1 MFFDGKPGISPLAV
15 PFLSSDFLRSRIPGS
30 ASKCLALV
38 SDSKGTIC
46 YVSKSLEKGH
56 NFQNIP
62 IEIKIRPT
70 GPFSNF
76 PAGHILYAA
85 GISCCLI
92 DFEEISG
99 GNMTKRELAKIVG
112 NNLLNIRS
120 QRGFTQDDV
129 AEKAGISTSYYA
141 NLERDNKSMSL
152 LVLRKLADALEV
164 STDSI
169 LYANTSQS
177 RLQNI
182 LSILRNKPESF
193 IIGAEEILRLL
204 AKNFA

>member
-1 MFFDGKPGISPLAV
+1 
-15 PFLSSDFLRSRIPGS
+15 
-30 ASKCLALV
+30 
-38 SDSKGTIC
+38 
-46 YVSKSLEKGH
+46 
-56 NFQNIP
+56 
-62 IEIKIRPT
+62 
-70 GPFSNF
+70 
-76 PAGHILYAA
+76 
-85 GISCCLI
+85 
-92 DFEEISG
+92 
-99 GNMTKRELAKIVG
+99 MTKRELAKIVG

-129 AEKAGISTSYYA
+129 
-141 NLERDNKSMSL
+141 SL

-169 LYANTSQS
+169 LYVSTSQS

>member
-1 MFFDGKPGISPLAV
+1 M
-15 PFLSSDFLRSRIPGS
+15 
-30 ASKCLALV
+30 
-38 SDSKGTIC
+38 
-46 YVSKSLEKGH
+46 SKSLEKGH

-62 IEIKIRPT
+62 IEIEICPT

-76 PAGHILYAA
+76 PVGHILYAT

-92 DFEEISG
+92 DFVEISG

-141 NLERDNKSMSL
+141 NLERGNKSMSL

-169 LYANTSQS
+169 LYVSTSQS

>member
-1 MFFDGKPGISPLAV
+1 
-15 PFLSSDFLRSRIPGS
+15 
-30 ASKCLALV
+30 
-38 SDSKGTIC
+38 
-46 YVSKSLEKGH
+46 
-56 NFQNIP
+56 
-62 IEIKIRPT
+62 
-70 GPFSNF
+70 
-76 PAGHILYAA
+76 
-85 GISCCLI
+85 
-92 DFEEISG
+92 
-99 GNMTKRELAKIVG
+99 MTKKELAKIVG

-129 AEKAGISTSYYA
+129 AEKGGISTSYYA

>member
-1 MFFDGKPGISPLAV
+1 
-15 PFLSSDFLRSRIPGS
+15 
-30 ASKCLALV
+30 
-38 SDSKGTIC
+38 
-46 YVSKSLEKGH
+46 
-56 NFQNIP
+56 
-62 IEIKIRPT
+62 
-70 GPFSNF
+70 
-76 PAGHILYAA
+76 
-85 GISCCLI
+85 
-92 DFEEISG
+92 
-99 GNMTKRELAKIVG
+99 MTKKELAKIVG

-182 LSILRNKPESF
+182 LSILSNKPESF
-193 IIGAEEILRLL
+193 IIGSEEILRLL